1 MYTVLMLMSLLQS
14 STQRLQNKMKS
25 LSPRLMAVARFIRH
39 GKRVA
44 DIGTDHGYL
53 PVYLAENGISDSI
66 IAADLR
72 VGPLENARQNVEAAG
87 LEGRISLRLS
97 DGLQAFSAQEA
108 DEISIAGMGGILIA
122 QIMEQAPW
130 LKADDKHLVL
140 QPMSHPEVL
149 REFLMKNGY
158 NIIEETICEDS
169 GKLYCVM
176 SVAFSGEKAEYPKHY
191 EYYGEI
197 PSCKEPLAKEY
208 LSRLGFRLSRD
219 ADSMRCADP
228 VRADKLYSVSEKIEC
243 ILSNM

>member
-1 MYTVLMLMSLLQS
+1 
-14 STQRLQNKMKS
+14 MKA
-25 LSPRLMAVARFIRH
+25 LSPRLMAVANFIRH

-44 DIGTDHGYL
+44 DIGTDHAYL
-53 PVYLAENGISDSI
+53 PVYLAEKGISDCI

-87 LEGRISLRLS
+87 LEEKISLRLS
-97 DGLQAFSAQEA
+97 DGLQAFSACEV

-130 LKADDKHLVL
+130 LKDSEKHLVL

-149 REFLMKNGY
+149 REFLISNGY
-158 NIIEETICEDS
+158 KITEETVCEDS

-176 SVAFSGEKAEYPKHY
+176 SVIYSGEKAEYPKHY

-197 PSCKEPLAKEY
+197 PFCKQALAKEY

-228 VRADKLYSVSEKIEC
+228 VRADKLYSVSDKIED
-243 ILSNM
+243 ILNNM